1 MDYKKYSQGFS
12 PSPTYIKN
20 IVLAFFVGGAICEL
34 GYLIQA
40 GLIATGMDRELA
52 GIWSTVA
59 LICGA
64 HHGTGMVQYPGPDR
78 RSRRSGADYRVCEF
92 YCSSG
97 DGI

>member
-64 HHGTGMVQYPGPDR
+64 QIITGLGWYNTGPDR
-78 RSRRSGADYRVCEF
+78 RSRRSRCRLPGLR
-92 YCSSG
+92 
-97 DGI
+97 ILL